1 MLAYNRFE
9 VSAEIRRLVSETMS
23 VPIDGLTDTTLLAE
37 DLGASSMDI
46 VALSVALD
54 DVYDIEIDLTD
65 LPLTNITIEWITEY
79 ILKHKDS

>member
-9 VSAEIRRLVSETMS
+9 VSAEIRRVISETMS
-23 VPIDGLTDTTLLAE
+23 FPIDGLTDTTLLVD

-46 VALSVALD
+46 VVMSVALD
-54 DVYDIEIDLTD
+54 DLYDIEIDLTN